1 VPDLNTLLD
10 DHVQLAYESVDR
22 NFLNGNVAKL
32 QEPDQLAWFLGQH
45 QGEEL
50 PRNELLGRMTR
61 EFAAAIEKLAQDRR
75 IPIVHFGKGQRKE
88 EIAEP
93 YFTAAASAGHEGV
106 VMIGLAQ
113 EQANVFRPPANN
125 SAARAAAF
133 RRAATAPMSSTSRF
147 ISGLSG

>member
-22 NFLNGNVAKL
+22 NFLNGYVAKL

-61 EFAAAIEKLAQDRR
+61 
-75 IPIVHFGKGQRKE
+75 G
-88 EIAEP
+88 
-93 YFTAAASAGHEGV
+93 S
-106 VMIGLAQ
+106 
-113 EQANVFRPPANN
+113 RPPSRSWPRTGA
-125 SAARAAAF
+125 SR
-133 RRAATAPMSSTSRF
+133 SSTSGRASAKRRLPSP
-147 ISGLSG
+147 ISLRLPRLGTRVWS